1 MATSFEEQ
9 TNTLQEEILRI
20 KNEEFALRRLT
31 EDQQLDINQKTSQ
44 LQTALDG
51 LVKFKDLATAE
62 REKNDSHEQ
71 TLARTLKDFNNEK
84 RAMKNLQEE
93 LNMLRHQ
100 NDKQAEET
108 RSLSIANETWSS
120 KFNALESKFEENE
133 KALKLANEKLAVS
146 IHPDSTDM
154 QKYVKDKLQVAVA
167 YMEEYK
173 TDAKKKYS
181 ALELE
186 FREALK
192 IEDNEKNKLREKIDK
207 LKEEHAELRINQ
219 ERLFFSEKK
228 AKDTV
233 ELVASGAKELKTR
246 NAELEDKID
255 RLVDAVRKAK
265 ELADQRYKDE
275 QRTKLALQ
283 ESQKTKA
290 KLIATLTEQEGIVN
304 GLKAEREQWSKGL
317 ASQTTDLAKE
327 KGNLQA
333 ENEALKQKLAIEVK
347 NLSKLNK
354 IVQLKA
360 QNDKKLKIKEKELE
374 SSQQQTQDL
383 KAKLEQKR
391 RQAFELQAEC
401 DSHAKQ
407 LEKSERRL
415 ARGEADREHLL
426 GKRKLP
432 DFYNFIVFR

>member
-1 MATSFEEQ
+1 
-9 TNTLQEEILRI
+9 
-20 KNEEFALRRLT
+20 
-31 EDQQLDINQKTSQ
+31 
-44 LQTALDG
+44 
-51 LVKFKDLATAE
+51 
-62 REKNDSHEQ
+62 
-71 TLARTLKDFNNEK
+71 
-84 RAMKNLQEE
+84 
-93 LNMLRHQ
+93 
-100 NDKQAEET
+100 
-108 RSLSIANETWSS
+108 
-120 KFNALESKFEENE
+120 
-133 KALKLANEKLAVS
+133 
-146 IHPDSTDM
+146 
-154 QKYVKDKLQVAVA
+154 VKDKLQVAVA

-173 TDAKKKYS
+173 VESKKKYS
-181 ALELE
+181 ALEIE

-233 ELVASGAKELKTR
+233 EMVASGAKELKTR
-246 NAELEDKID
+246 NAELEEKID

-317 ASQTTDLAKE
+317 ASQATDLAKE

-333 ENEALKQKLAIEVK
+333 ENEALKQKLAIE
-347 NLSKLNK
+347 
-354 IVQLKA
+354 A
-360 QNDKKLKIKEKELE
+360 QNEKRLKIKEKELE
-374 SSQQQTQDL
+374 SSQQQIQDL

-426 GKRKLP
+426 DEKEKFYAQKKINEEKWRERTMVIENLEEKLAHFSAQKQQREDELYREISDKEKAICELQNEITEKNKSHTELESKLKTVIHFEEDNRKLARLVRAQAVKIKEVEDELRELLRDRQNDRISLQKKFQ
-432 DFYNFIVFR
+432 DFAQTLAK